1 MKIGTARDSYDRKP
15 FLKVAIT
22 GASGAGKTDWAAR
35 SPRPLILLTEVQA
48 LPSIVVANP
57 EAVCVQIEKWAD
69 FREAWNAITTGRPC
83 EIETEAG
90 EIQPALAVQL
100 AGQEFKI
107 QTVIVDTMTDLQRIA
122 FASMIGAEAG
132 RIDRL
137 DFDKASNN
145 LSIDK
150 HGILVSAAEEIWRQ
164 QRAIPCNTIFLTLAT
179 QKEDDT
185 GARQIIPMLTGS
197 KLPFAMGQYFNAC
210 GLAQVR
216 RGESGAIQHLIR
228 WTSPSAAAICKP
240 GPGWPALTLNSR
252 TAGETT
258 LGSLLRFTFPDL
270 PVAALPSDSAAFVSG
285 GAAPAA
291 VAAEVP
297 SIPAPAAQ
305 PAASVSPARPRRA

>member
-1 MKIGTARDSYDRKP
+1 MKIGTARESYDRKP
-15 FLKVAIT
+15 FLKIAIT

-57 EAVCVQIEKWAD
+57 DAVCVQIEKWAD
-69 FREAWNAITTGRPC
+69 FREAWAAITTGRPC

-90 EIQPALAVQL
+90 EVQPALAVKL
-100 AGQEFKI
+100 GGAEFTI
-107 QTVIVDTMTDLQRIA
+107 QTVIVDTMTDLQRLA
-122 FASMIGAEAG
+122 FASMIGADAG
-132 RIDRL
+132 KIDRL

-150 HGILVSAAEEIWRQ
+150 HGILISAAEEIWRQ
-164 QRAIPCNTIFLTLAT
+164 QRAIPCNTVFLTLAT

-185 GARQIIPMLTGS
+185 GARQILPMLTGS
-197 KLPFAMGQYFNAC
+197 KLPYSMGQYFNAC

-216 RGESGAIQHLIR
+216 RTESGGLQHLIR

-240 GPGWPALTLNSR
+240 GPGWPALTVNSR

-270 PVAALPSDSAAFVSG
+270 PVAANATDSASFVQ
-285 GAAPAA
+285 AAPPA
-291 VAAEVP
+291 AAEVP

-305 PAASVSPARPRRA
+305 PVASVSPSRARRA

>member
-1 MKIGTARDSYDRKP
+1 MKIGTARASYDRKP

-48 LPSIVVANP
+48 LPSIVIANP

-69 FREAWNAITTGRPC
+69 FREAWGAIATGRPC
-83 EIETEAG
+83 EIETETG
-90 EIQPALAVQL
+90 EVQPALAVKL
-100 AGQEFKI
+100 GGEEYTI
-107 QTVIVDTMTDLQRIA
+107 QTVIVDTFTDLQRIM

-132 RIDRL
+132 KIDRL

-150 HGILVSAAEEIWRQ
+150 HGILISAAEEIWRQ
-164 QRAIPCNTIFLTLAT
+164 QRAIPVNTVFLTLAT

-185 GARQIIPMLTGS
+185 GARQIVPMLTGS
-197 KLPFAMGQYFNAC
+197 KLPYAMGQYFNAA

-216 RGESGAIQHLIR
+216 RGEGGGIQHLIR
-228 WTSPSAAAICKP
+228 WVTPSAAAICKP
-240 GPGWPALTLNSR
+240 GPGWPALTINSR
-252 TAGETT
+252 AAGETT

-270 PVAALPSDSAAFVSG
+270 PVAALASDSAAFVTS
-285 GAAPAA
+285 AAPAS
-291 VAAEVP
+291 AEPV

-305 PAASVSPARPRRA
+305 PAASVSPSRARRA